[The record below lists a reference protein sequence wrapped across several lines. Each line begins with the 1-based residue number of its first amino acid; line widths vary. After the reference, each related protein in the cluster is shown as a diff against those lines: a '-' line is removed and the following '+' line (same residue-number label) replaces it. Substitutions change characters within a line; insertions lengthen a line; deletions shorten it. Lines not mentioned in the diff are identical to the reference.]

1 MNAYYNTQ
9 TVIYHNGEFLKPEA
23 ASSSLYS
30 QSLHYGNGVFEGIRS
45 YKTEEGIKVFRAEAH
60 YERLKYG
67 AKVMGVPF
75 NYSVEELVAITYEL
89 LEKNQ
94 LQDAY
99 IRPLISTGD
108 NMGLYTSKESFLT
121 MQCWEWGK
129 LMGDRLLRVKT
140 SSFERPNPK
149 SCFVEA
155 KVTGHYINSILSTN
169 EAKDAGY
176 DEALLLDMHGNVA
189 ECSGANIFME
199 KDGKLYTP
207 KKGSIMAG
215 ITRATILEICE
226 EEGIPVEE
234 KHFKLEELK
243 QADSSFFTGTAAE
256 VVGLKSLDDYEFP
269 LAWTDSLGYKLMQLY
284 QQEVLGQRKSKL
296 SNAL

>member
-1 MNAYYNTQ
+1 MNAYYNSQ
-9 TVIYHNGEFLKPEA
+9 TLIYHNGQFLKAETA
-23 ASSSLYS
+23 TGSLYS
-30 QSLHYGNGVFEGIRS
+30 QTLHYGNGVFEGIRS
-45 YKTEEGIKVFRAEAH
+45 YKTAEGTKIFKAKAH
-60 YERLKYG
+60 FERLKYG
-67 AKVMGVPF
+67 AEVMGIPF
-75 NYSVEELVAITYEL
+75 NFSIEELTAITYEL
-89 LEKNQ
+89 LKRNQ
-94 LQDAY
+94 LEDAY
-99 IRPLISTGD
+99 IRPLISTGA
-108 NMGLYTSKESFLT
+108 NMGLYTSKESILT

-169 EAKDAGY
+169 EAKDAGF

-199 KDGKLYTP
+199 KDGKLFTP

-226 EEGIPVEE
+226 KEGIPVEE

-269 LAWTDSLGYKLMQLY
+269 LQWTDSLGYKLMQLY
-284 QQEVLGQRKSKL
+284 QQEVLGQRKNKL
-296 SNAL
+296 SKAL

>member
-1 MNAYYNTQ
+1 MNAYSNNQ
-9 TVIYHNGEFLKPEA
+9 TIIYHNGEFLNPNA
-23 ASSSLYS
+23 TSGDLYS
-30 QSLHYGNGVFEGIRS
+30 QTLHYGNGVFEGIRS
-45 YKTEEGIKVFRAEAH
+45 YETPEGTKIFKAEEH

-67 AKVMGVPF
+67 AKVMGIPF
-75 NYSVEELVAITYEL
+75 EYTVEELTAITYDL
-89 LEKNQ
+89 LERNG
-94 LQDAY
+94 LADAY
-99 IRPLISTGD
+99 IRPLITTGA
-108 NMGLYTSKESFLT
+108 NMGLYTSKESILT

-129 LMGDRLLRVKT
+129 LMGDKLLRVMT

-169 EAKDAGY
+169 EAKDAGF

-199 KDGKLYTP
+199 KDGKLFTP
-207 KKGSIMAG
+207 KKGNIMAG
-215 ITRATILEICE
+215 ITRSTILEICQ

-234 KHFKLEELK
+234 KHFKLDELK

-269 LAWTDSLGYKLMQLY
+269 LKWTESLGFKLMQLY
-284 QQEVLGQRKSKL
+284 QQEVIGQRKNKFSK
-296 SNAL
+296 AL